1 MSAFF
6 SGSETS
12 MMAINRYRLKHL
24 VKEKNKSAKRVS
36 KLLERTDRLLGVILI
51 GNNFTHTLSTALA
64 TVVAIRIWSDSAV
77 LAVTVFMTIIMIIFA
92 EVMPKTIA
100 ALKPESIAFPSSY
113 LLKPLSKILS
123 PLITLVS
130 FVSNNVTKLIGIN
143 LDNADKDEL
152 KPEELRTLLQT
163 SRVPK
168 RQEEMLMGI
177 FDMDYLSVND
187 VMIPKNEIVGI
198 DLNDEL
204 EDILKQLQNIDF
216 TYIPCF
222 EDSIDNIQGFLS
234 LNKKADFLGYKNQ
247 SKQNLKEELQE
258 PLFVPENT
266 PLYKQL
272 ANFQSSGRR
281 VGLIVDEYGDIEGI
295 ITLRAILE
303 VIVGEIT
310 TESIEKMD
318 IMPQADGTY
327 LVEGGMMIRD
337 VNRRLDWELPT
348 EGPKTLSGLILEEI
362 QTIPE
367 TNIGLT
373 ISGYRIETVLIKDN
387 VIDARIIGID
397 NIIENLDAFTLSYPN
412 NRAPVIVTPALLAPG
427 IKART

>member
-1 MSAFF
+1 MPDLIFFLSNIFLLILLSAFF

-36 KLLERTDRLLGVILI
+36 KLLEKTDRLLGVILI

-64 TVVAIRIWSDSAV
+64 TVVAIRIWSDNAV

-130 FVSNNVTKLIGIN
+130 FVSNNVTKLIGID
-143 LDNADKDEL
+143 LDNANKDEL

-163 SRVPK
+163 SGVPK

-177 FDMDYLSVND
+177 FDMDNLSVND
-187 VMIPKNEIVGI
+187 VMIPKNEIIGI
-198 DLNDEL
+198 DLNDEIK
-204 EDILKQLQNIDF
+204 DIVKQFQEIDF
-216 TYIPCF
+216 TYVPCY
-222 EDSIDNIQGFLS
+222 EDTIDNIQGFLS
-234 LNKKADFLGYKNQ
+234 LNKKAEFLGSETK
-247 SKQNLKEELQE
+247 SIRSLKDELRE

-295 ITLRAILE
+295 ITLRSILE
-303 VIVGEIT
+303 IIVGEIT

-318 IMPQADGTY
+318 IMPQADGSY
-327 LVEGGMMIRD
+327 LVDGSMMIRE
-337 VNRRLDWELPT
+337 VNRRLKWELPT

-362 QTIPE
+362 QTIPD
-367 TNIGLT
+367 TNVGLS
-373 ISGYRIETVLIKDN
+373 IENYRIETVLIKDN
-387 VIDARIIGID
+387 VIKLAKVEVIEE
-397 NIIENLDAFTLSYPN
+397 IIEQNEEQE
-412 NRAPVIVTPALLAPG
+412 
-427 IKART
+427 

>member
-24 VKEKNKSAKRVS
+24 VKEKNKSAKRVA
-36 KLLERTDRLLGVILI
+36 KLIERTDRLLGVILI

-113 LLKPLSKILS
+113 LLKPLSKVLS

-130 FVSNNVTKLIGIN
+130 FVSNGVTKLIGID
-143 LDNADKDEL
+143 LDSADKDEL
-152 KPEELRTLLQT
+152 RPEELRTLLQT
-163 SRVPK
+163 SGVPK

-198 DLNDEL
+198 DLNDDIEQVL
-204 EDILKQLQNIDF
+204 EQLQKIDF

-234 LNKKADFLGYKNQ
+234 LNKKADFLGNNIQ
-247 SKQNLKEELQE
+247 SKEMLKAGLQE

-295 ITLRAILE
+295 ITLRSILE
-303 VIVGEIT
+303 IIVGEIA

-327 LVEGGMMIRD
+327 LIEGGMMIRD
-337 VNRRLDWELPT
+337 LNKRLEWELPT

-362 QTIPE
+362 QTIPD

-373 ISGYRIETVLIKDN
+373 IEGYRIETVLIKDN
-387 VIDARIIGID
+387 VIK
-397 NIIENLDAFTLSYPN
+397 
-412 NRAPVIVTPALLAPG
+412 LAKLEK
-427 IKART
+427 IHEISETEEEQE

>member
-1 MSAFF
+1 MASIAFLVLMSAFF

-113 LLKPLSKILS
+113 ILKPLSKILS

-130 FVSNNVTKLIGIN
+130 FVSNNVTKLIGID

-187 VMIPKNEIVGI
+187 VMIPKNEIIGI

-204 EDILKQLQNIDF
+204 EDILKQLQDIDF

-222 EDSIDNIQGFLS
+222 KDSIDNIQGFLS

-272 ANFQSSGRR
+272 ANFQSSGKR

-327 LVEGGMMIRD
+327 LVEGGMMIRE

-387 VIDARIIGID
+387 VIK
-397 NIIENLDAFTLSYPN
+397 
-412 NRAPVIVTPALLAPG
+412 LA
-427 IKART
+427 KLEKVEVVSDSEEEQE

>member
-36 KLLERTDRLLGVILI
+36 KLLEKTDRLLGVILI

-64 TVVAIRIWSDSAV
+64 TVVAIRIWSDNAV

-130 FVSNNVTKLIGIN
+130 FVSNNVTKLIGID
-143 LDNADKDEL
+143 LDNANKDEL

-163 SRVPK
+163 SGVPK

-177 FDMDYLSVND
+177 FDMDNLSVND
-187 VMIPKNEIVGI
+187 VMIPKNEIIGI
-198 DLNDEL
+198 DLNDEI
-204 EDILKQLQNIDF
+204 EDIVKQLQEIDF
-216 TYIPCF
+216 TYIPCY
-222 EDSIDNIQGFLS
+222 EDTIDNIQGFLS
-234 LNKKADFLGYKNQ
+234 LNKKADFLGSEAK
-247 SKQNLKEELQE
+247 SIRSLKHELRE

-295 ITLRAILE
+295 ITLRSILE
-303 VIVGEIT
+303 IIVGEIT

-318 IMPQADGTY
+318 IMPQADGSY
-327 LVEGGMMIRD
+327 LVDGSMMIRD
-337 VNRRLDWELPT
+337 INRRLKWELPT

-362 QTIPE
+362 QTIPD
-367 TNIGLT
+367 TNVGLS
-373 ISGYRIETVLIKDN
+373 IENYRIETVLIKDN
-387 VIDARIIGID
+387 VIKLAKVEVIKE
-397 NIIENLDAFTLSYPN
+397 IIEQNEEQE
-412 NRAPVIVTPALLAPG
+412 
-427 IKART
+427 

>member
-1 MSAFF
+1 MNEIPLWILLASIAFLVLMSAFF

-24 VKEKNKSAKRVS
+24 VKEKNKSARRVS
-36 KLLERTDRLLGVILI
+36 RLLEKTDRLLGVILI

-64 TVVAIRIWSDSAV
+64 TVVAIRIWSDNAV

-130 FVSNNVTKLIGIN
+130 FVSNNVTKLIGID
-143 LDNADKDEL
+143 LDNANRDEL

-163 SRVPK
+163 SGVPK

-177 FDMDYLSVND
+177 FDMDNLSVND
-187 VMIPKNEIVGI
+187 VMIPKNEIIGI
-198 DLNDEL
+198 DLNNEI
-204 EDILKQLQNIDF
+204 EDIVKQLQEIDF
-216 TYIPCF
+216 TYVPCY
-222 EDSIDNIQGFLS
+222 EDTIDNIQGFLS
-234 LNKKADFLGYKNQ
+234 LNKKAEFLGNEAK
-247 SKQNLKEELQE
+247 SIRSLKDELRE

-295 ITLRAILE
+295 ITLRSILE
-303 VIVGEIT
+303 IIVGEIT

-318 IMPQADGTY
+318 IMPQADGSY
-327 LVEGGMMIRD
+327 LVDGSMMIRE
-337 VNRRLDWELPT
+337 VNRRLEWELPT

-362 QTIPE
+362 QTIPD
-367 TNIGLT
+367 TNVGLS
-373 ISGYRIETVLIKDN
+373 IENYRIETVLIKDN
-387 VIDARIIGID
+387 VIKLAKVEVIEE
-397 NIIENLDAFTLSYPN
+397 IIEQNEEQE
-412 NRAPVIVTPALLAPG
+412 
-427 IKART
+427 

>member
-24 VKEKNKSAKRVS
+24 VKEKNKSAKRVT

-130 FVSNNVTKLIGIN
+130 FVSNGVTKLIGIDLN
-143 LDNADKDEL
+143 NADKDEL

-163 SRVPK
+163 SGVPK

-198 DLNDEL
+198 DLND
-204 EDILKQLQNIDF
+204 DIDQVLQQLQKIEF

-234 LNKKADFLGYKNQ
+234 LNKKADFLGSNIQ
-247 SKQNLKEELQE
+247 SKEILKAGLQE

-295 ITLRAILE
+295 ITLRSILE
-303 VIVGEIT
+303 IIVGEIT

-327 LVEGGMMIRD
+327 LIEGGMMIRD
-337 VNRRLDWELPT
+337 LNKRLEWELPT

-362 QTIPE
+362 QTIPD

-373 ISGYRIETVLIKDN
+373 IEGYRIETVLIKDN
-387 VIDARIIGID
+387 VIKLAKLEKIKD
-397 NIIENLDAFTLSYPN
+397 IIESEEEQE
-412 NRAPVIVTPALLAPG
+412 
-427 IKART
+427 

>member
-1 MSAFF
+1 MNEIPLWILLASIAFLVLMSAFF

-36 KLLERTDRLLGVILI
+36 RLLEKTDRLLGVILI

-64 TVVAIRIWSDSAV
+64 TVVAIRIWSDNAV

-130 FVSNNVTKLIGIN
+130 FISNNVTKLMGID
-143 LDNADKDEL
+143 LDNANKDEL

-163 SRVPK
+163 SGVPK

-177 FDMDYLSVND
+177 FDMDNLSVND
-187 VMIPKNEIVGI
+187 VMIPKNEIIGI
-198 DLNDEL
+198 DLNDEIK
-204 EDILKQLQNIDF
+204 DIVKQLQEIDF
-216 TYIPCF
+216 TYVPCY
-222 EDSIDNIQGFLS
+222 EDTIDNIQGFLS
-234 LNKKADFLGYKNQ
+234 LNKKAEFLGSETK
-247 SKQNLKEELQE
+247 SIRSLKDELRE

-266 PLYKQL
+266 PLCKQL

-295 ITLRAILE
+295 ITLRSILE
-303 VIVGEIT
+303 IIVGEIT
-310 TESIEKMD
+310 TESIERMD
-318 IMPQADGTY
+318 IMPQADGSY
-327 LVEGGMMIRD
+327 LVDGSMMIRE
-337 VNRRLDWELPT
+337 VNRRLEWELPT

-362 QTIPE
+362 QTIPD
-367 TNIGLT
+367 TNVGLS
-373 ISGYRIETVLIKDN
+373 IENYRIETVLIKDN
-387 VIDARIIGID
+387 VIKLAKVE
-397 NIIENLDAFTLSYPN
+397 IIEEVNEQN
-412 NRAPVIVTPALLAPG
+412 EEQE
-427 IKART
+427 

>member
-36 KLLERTDRLLGVILI
+36 RLLERTDRLLGVILI

-64 TVVAIRIWSDSAV
+64 TVVAIRLWSDSAV

-100 ALKPESIAFPSSY
+100 ALKPESIAFPASY
-113 LLKPLSKILS
+113 LLKPLSKLLS

-130 FVSNNVTKLIGIN
+130 FVSNNVTKMMGIN
-143 LDNADKDEL
+143 LDNTDKDEL

-163 SRVPK
+163 SGVPK

-187 VMIPKNEIVGI
+187 VMIPKNEIIGI
-198 DLNDEL
+198 DLNDEI
-204 EDILKQLQNIDF
+204 EDILKQLQIIDF
-216 TYIPCF
+216 TYIPCY

-234 LNKKADFLGYKNQ
+234 LNKKADFLGNKIQ
-247 SKQNLKEELQE
+247 SKENLKAELRE

-272 ANFQSSGRR
+272 ANFQSYGRR

-303 VIVGEIT
+303 IIVGEIT

-327 LVEGGMMIRD
+327 LIEGNVMVRE
-337 VNRRLDWELPT
+337 VNRRLEWELPT
-348 EGPKTLSGLILEEI
+348 EGPKTLSGLILEEV
-362 QTIPE
+362 QTIPD

-373 ISGYRIETVLIKDN
+373 IGGYRIETVLIKDN
-387 VIDARIIGID
+387 VIKLTKIKKVEEL
-397 NIIENLDAFTLSYPN
+397 NELDEEQE
-412 NRAPVIVTPALLAPG
+412 
-427 IKART
+427 

>member
-1 MSAFF
+1 MNEIPLWILLASIAFLVVMSAFF

-36 KLLERTDRLLGVILI
+36 RLLEKTDRLLGVILI

-64 TVVAIRIWSDSAV
+64 TVVAIRIWSDNAV

-130 FVSNNVTKLIGIN
+130 FVSNNVTKLIGID
-143 LDNADKDEL
+143 LDNANKDEL

-163 SRVPK
+163 SGVPK

-177 FDMDYLSVND
+177 FDMDNLSVND
-187 VMIPKNEIVGI
+187 VMIPKNEIIGI
-198 DLNDEL
+198 DLKDEI
-204 EDILKQLQNIDF
+204 EDIVKRLQEIDF
-216 TYIPCF
+216 TYIPCY
-222 EDSIDNIQGFLS
+222 EDTIDNIQGFLS
-234 LNKKADFLGYKNQ
+234 LNKKADFLSNEEK
-247 SKQNLKEELQE
+247 SILSLKDELRE

-295 ITLRAILE
+295 ITLRSILE
-303 VIVGEIT
+303 IIVGEIT

-318 IMPQADGTY
+318 IMPQADGSY
-327 LVEGGMMIRD
+327 LVDGSMMIRD
-337 VNRRLDWELPT
+337 INRRLKWELPT

-362 QTIPE
+362 QTIPD
-367 TNIGLT
+367 TNVGLS
-373 ISGYRIETVLIKDN
+373 IENYRIETVLIKDN
-387 VIDARIIGID
+387 VIKLAKVEVIKE
-397 NIIENLDAFTLSYPN
+397 IIEQNEEHE
-412 NRAPVIVTPALLAPG
+412 
-427 IKART
+427 

>member
-1 MSAFF
+1 LAAIAFLVLMSAFF

-24 VKEKNKSAKRVS
+24 VKEKNKSAKRVA
-36 KLLERTDRLLGVILI
+36 KLIERTDRLLGVILI

-113 LLKPLSKILS
+113 LLKPLSKVLS

-130 FVSNNVTKLIGIN
+130 FVSNGVTKLIGID
-143 LDNADKDEL
+143 LDSADKDEL
-152 KPEELRTLLQT
+152 RPEELRTLLQT
-163 SRVPK
+163 SGVPK

-198 DLNDEL
+198 DLNDDIEQVL
-204 EDILKQLQNIDF
+204 EQLQKIDF

-234 LNKKADFLGYKNQ
+234 LNKKADFLGNNIQ
-247 SKQNLKEELQE
+247 SKEMLKAGLQE

-295 ITLRAILE
+295 ITLRSILE
-303 VIVGEIT
+303 IIVGEIA
-310 TESIEKMD
+310 TESVEKMD

-327 LVEGGMMIRD
+327 LIEGGMMIRD
-337 VNRRLDWELPT
+337 LNKRLEWELPT

-362 QTIPE
+362 QTIPD

-373 ISGYRIETVLIKDN
+373 IEGYRIETVLIKDN
-387 VIDARIIGID
+387 VIK
-397 NIIENLDAFTLSYPN
+397 
-412 NRAPVIVTPALLAPG
+412 LAKLEK
-427 IKART
+427 IQEISETEEEQE

>member
-1 MSAFF
+1 MSEIPLWILLASIAFLVLMSAFF

-36 KLLERTDRLLGVILI
+36 RLLEKTDRLLGVILI

-64 TVVAIRIWSDSAV
+64 TVVAIRIWSDNAV

-130 FVSNNVTKLIGIN
+130 FISNNVTKLMGID
-143 LDNADKDEL
+143 LDNANKDEL

-163 SRVPK
+163 SGVPR

-177 FDMDYLSVND
+177 FDMDNLSVND
-187 VMIPKNEIVGI
+187 VMIPKNEIIGI
-198 DLNDEL
+198 DLNDEIK
-204 EDILKQLQNIDF
+204 DIVKQLQEIDF
-216 TYIPCF
+216 TYVPCY
-222 EDSIDNIQGFLS
+222 EDTIDNIQGFLS
-234 LNKKADFLGYKNQ
+234 LNKKAEFLGSETK
-247 SKQNLKEELQE
+247 SIRSLKDELRE

-295 ITLRAILE
+295 ITLRSILE
-303 VIVGEIT
+303 IIVGEIT
-310 TESIEKMD
+310 TESIERMD
-318 IMPQADGTY
+318 IMPQADGSY
-327 LVEGGMMIRD
+327 LVDGSMMIRE
-337 VNRRLDWELPT
+337 VNRRLKWELPT

-362 QTIPE
+362 QTIPD
-367 TNIGLT
+367 TNVGLS
-373 ISGYRIETVLIKDN
+373 IENYRIETVLIKDN
-387 VIDARIIGID
+387 VIRLAKVEVIEA
-397 NIIENLDAFTLSYPN
+397 IIEQNEEQE
-412 NRAPVIVTPALLAPG
+412 
-427 IKART
+427 

>member
-1 MSAFF
+1 MNEIPLWILLASIAFLVLMSAFF

-36 KLLERTDRLLGVILI
+36 RLLEKTDRLLGVILI

-64 TVVAIRIWSDSAV
+64 TVVAIRIWSDNAV

-130 FVSNNVTKLIGIN
+130 FVSNNVTKLIGID
-143 LDNADKDEL
+143 LDNSNKDEL

-163 SRVPK
+163 SGVPK

-177 FDMDYLSVND
+177 FDMDNLSVND

-198 DLNDEL
+198 DLNGEI
-204 EDILKQLQNIDF
+204 EDIVKQLQAIDF
-216 TYIPCF
+216 TYVPCY
-222 EDSIDNIQGFLS
+222 EDTIDNIQGFLS
-234 LNKKADFLGYKNQ
+234 LNKKAEFLGSETK
-247 SKQNLKEELQE
+247 SVHSLKDELRE
-258 PLFVPENT
+258 PLFVPEYT

-295 ITLRAILE
+295 ITLRSILE
-303 VIVGEIT
+303 IIVGEIT

-318 IMPQADGTY
+318 IMPQADGSY
-327 LVEGGMMIRD
+327 LVDGSMIIRE
-337 VNRRLDWELPT
+337 VNRRLKWELPT

-362 QTIPE
+362 QTIPN
-367 TNIGLT
+367 TNVGLS
-373 ISGYRIETVLIKDN
+373 IENYRIETVLIKDN
-387 VIDARIIGID
+387 VIKLAKVKV
-397 NIIENLDAFTLSYPN
+397 IEQTIEQNEEQE
-412 NRAPVIVTPALLAPG
+412 
-427 IKART
+427 

>member
-1 MSAFF
+1 MNEIPLWILLASIAFLVLMSAFF

-36 KLLERTDRLLGVILI
+36 KLLEKTDRLLGVILI

-64 TVVAIRIWSDSAV
+64 TVVAIRIWSDNAV

-130 FVSNNVTKLIGIN
+130 FVSNNVTKLIGID
-143 LDNADKDEL
+143 LDNANKDEL

-163 SRVPK
+163 SGVPK

-177 FDMDYLSVND
+177 FDMDNLSVND
-187 VMIPKNEIVGI
+187 VMIPKNEIIGI
-198 DLNDEL
+198 DLNDEI
-204 EDILKQLQNIDF
+204 EDIVKQLQEIDF
-216 TYIPCF
+216 TYIPCY
-222 EDSIDNIQGFLS
+222 EDTIDNIQGFLS
-234 LNKKADFLGYKNQ
+234 LNKKAEFLGNEEK
-247 SKQNLKEELQE
+247 SIRSLKDELRE

-295 ITLRAILE
+295 ITLRSILE
-303 VIVGEIT
+303 IIVGEIT

-318 IMPQADGTY
+318 IMPQADGSY
-327 LVEGGMMIRD
+327 LVDGSMMIRE
-337 VNRRLDWELPT
+337 VNRRLKWELPT

-362 QTIPE
+362 QTIPD
-367 TNIGLT
+367 TNVGLS
-373 ISGYRIETVLIKDN
+373 IENYRIETVLIKDN
-387 VIDARIIGID
+387 VIKLAKVEVIKE
-397 NIIENLDAFTLSYPN
+397 IIEQNEEQE
-412 NRAPVIVTPALLAPG
+412 
-427 IKART
+427 

>member
-64 TVVAIRIWSDSAV
+64 TVVAIRLWSDSAV

-113 LLKPLSKILS
+113 FLKPLSKILS

-130 FVSNNVTKLIGIN
+130 FASNGVTKLIGIDIN
-143 LDNADKDEL
+143 STDKDEL
-152 KPEELRTLLQT
+152 KPEELRTLLQ
-163 SRVPK
+163 SSGVPK

-198 DLNDEL
+198 DLNDSIEN
-204 EDILKQLQNIDF
+204 ILNQLQEIDF

-222 EDSIDNIQGFLS
+222 EDSIDNILGFLS
-234 LNKKADFLGYKNQ
+234 VNKKADFLGNKIQ
-247 SKQNLKEELQE
+247 SKENLKSELRE

-303 VIVGEIT
+303 IIVGEIT
-310 TESIEKMD
+310 TETIEKMD
-318 IMPQADGTY
+318 VMPQADGSY
-327 LVEGGMMIRD
+327 LVEGGMIIREL
-337 VNRRLDWELPT
+337 NRRLGWELPT

-362 QTIPE
+362 QTIPD

-373 ISGYRIETVLIKDN
+373 LAGYRIETVLIKDN
-387 VIDARIIGID
+387 VIKLAKLKKIEEVIEID
-397 NIIENLDAFTLSYPN
+397 EEQE
-412 NRAPVIVTPALLAPG
+412 
-427 IKART
+427 